1 MNTAFFLRTRTIQL
15 DIFGEGTFYGS
26 KPGGFHQLWE
36 GWRALWF
43 ALCRRQHYRYLVH
56 SSCDSVGT
64 SHVRLIGKKLRKY
77 QPRRWTCNT
86 ERSSKKCQYIY
97 FQSSREGAEA
107 QCFGIGNKETL
118 ERLSAIGSHSCCET
132 NQPYSTHQITHPC
145 GWVSAAKRAPGLH
158 PATKSDQTGHRGYHI
173 FSTLL
178 VGGMNMAK
186 HGTIKSDQVSQ
197 FKNCHQ
203 LPVNPS
209 NGSICFIHKIKKPM
223 VPVTRDSISLSAIN
237 LPCQSS
243 LFEQQFRENQRLSP
257 NPPKN
262 TPA

>member
-15 DIFGEGTFYGS
+15 DIF
-26 KPGGFHQLWE
+26 
-36 GWRALWF
+36 WRRYFLWF
-43 ALCRRQHYRYLVH
+43 KTRGISPTLRGMTCPVVCTMPAPALCVPCL
-56 SSCDSVGT
+56 SLCDSVGT
-64 SHVRLIGKKLRKY
+64 SSVRLIGKKLRKH
-77 QPRRWTCNT
+77 QLRGWTCNT
-86 ERSSKKCQYIY
+86 ERSSKKCQYTSNLHERVLKPNALES
-97 FQSSREGAEA
+97 QQRN
-107 QCFGIGNKETL
+107 IGK
-118 ERLSAIGSHSCCET
+118 AIGSHSCCET

>member
-1 MNTAFFLRTRTIQL
+1 M
-15 DIFGEGTFYGS
+15 
-26 KPGGFHQLWE
+26 LWNPQQ
-36 GWRALWF
+36 RN
-43 ALCRRQHYRYLVH
+43 
-56 SSCDSVGT
+56 
-64 SHVRLIGKKLRKY
+64 IGK
-77 QPRRWTCNT
+77 
-86 ERSSKKCQYIY
+86 
-97 FQSSREGAEA
+97 
-107 QCFGIGNKETL
+107 
-118 ERLSAIGSHSCCET
+118 AIGSHSCCET